1 MMDAYSYIDPPSES
15 EAKEIV
21 FQDVTTAHPT
31 FDAAHLRIVID
42 AEFGRFG
49 ALGSMAGWLAFSR
62 AKLGA
67 NVIQNMSQVID
78 FVVHSQAM

>member
-1 MMDAYSYIDPPSES
+1 MMDAYSYIDPPSER

-21 FQDVTTAHPT
+21 FQDVTKEHPT
-31 FDAAHLRIVID
+31 FDAAHLRIAIN
-42 AEFGRFG
+42 AEFERFG

-67 NVIQNMSQVID
+67 NVVNNMTQVID
-78 FVVHSQAM
+78 IVVHSQAM

>member
-1 MMDAYSYIDPPSES
+1 MMRDAYSSIDPPSER

-21 FQDVTTAHPT
+21 FRDVTTEHPT

-42 AEFGRFG
+42 TGFDRFG

-67 NVIQNMSQVID
+67 NVIKNMEP
-78 FVVHSQAM
+78 